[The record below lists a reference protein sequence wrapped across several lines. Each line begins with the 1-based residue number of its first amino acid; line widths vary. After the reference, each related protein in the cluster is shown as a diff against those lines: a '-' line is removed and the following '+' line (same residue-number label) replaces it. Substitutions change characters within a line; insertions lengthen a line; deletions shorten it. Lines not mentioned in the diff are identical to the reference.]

1 MPEHSDGGT
10 TMMHMTPVLLV
21 LLLAF
26 SNAAAVDTGSA
37 AYNTGRIAG
46 YVFMAVLVVLVI
58 RKLFKR

>member
-1 MPEHSDGGT
+1 
-10 TMMHMTPVLLV
+10 MMHMTPVLLV